1 MIRVDR
7 KLLIKTKKIDDYKK
21 GEQMAKLTKRQ
32 KTIKDSVEKGK
43 EYEAKEA
50 IALLKKGPKTGF
62 DQTVEVAMKLALEQ
76 ASNPIRGTVSL
87 PHGTGKKTRIAV
99 FCKGDFEK
107 QAKDEGADFV
117 GSDDLIAKVAGG
129 WVDFDVAVTTPDM
142 MRELAKLGKILG
154 PRGLMPNPKTGT
166 VTTDIAKAIA
176 ELKAG
181 KIEYRL
187 DKQSGIKGPVGK
199 LSFEEKKIEEN
210 INTFVKAVM
219 ASSQKLSK
227 IQNIKSIAISSTM
240 GPGIKLD
247 KNQFRES

>member
-1 MIRVDR
+1 
-7 KLLIKTKKIDDYKK
+7 
-21 GEQMAKLTKRQ
+21 MAKLTKRQ
-32 KTIKDSVEKGK
+32 KTIKAATEQGK
-43 EYEAKEA
+43 DYTMSEAVG
-50 IALLKKGPKTGF
+50 ILKNGPKTGF
-62 DQTVEVAMKLALEQ
+62 DQTVEIAMKLALEQ

-87 PHGTGKKTRIAV
+87 PHGTGKKVSVAV

-107 QAKDEGADFV
+107 QAEKAGADHI
-117 GSDDLIAKVAGG
+117 GGEELIAKVAGG

-166 VTTDIAKAIA
+166 VTTEIEKAVM

-199 LSFEEKKIEEN
+199 LSFDEQKIIEN

-219 ASSQKLSK
+219 GSNPKLSK

-240 GPGIKLD
+240 GPGVKLD
-247 KNQFRES
+247 RNQFRES